1 MRILL
6 LILVASLLF
15 TSCKPEE
22 LPAPSPDAAR
32 YDFRGKV
39 VSVDRAA
46 KTAQI
51 DHEEIKDLMPA
62 MTMEFK
68 IKEDWIWEDLLPGS
82 DIRATLVYDKNAK
95 DPMTLEKIGIVA
107 SSIPGQPAPEVKAP
121 EQIGKEAPEIP
132 LTDQDGKRISFKNY
146 RGKTLAVTFIYREC
160 PLPEFCIKMS
170 RNFSDAALKIMD
182 NAEYRDQFRL
192 LSISFDPTRDTP
204 AKLREYGKG
213 YLGNPEKPDFTVWQ
227 LAVGPEKDIRKLADF
242 FGLKYEIDPTD
253 QANFNHSL
261 VTAIIS
267 PEGKVVKILNGN
279 RWTTDELVLDM
290 QNAGK

>member
-1 MRILL
+1 MRNFLFL
-6 LILVASLLF
+6 FTASLLF
-15 TSCKPEE
+15 IACQKTEV
-22 LPAPSPDAAR
+22 PAPSTDAAR
-32 YDFRGKV
+32 YELRGKV
-39 VSVDRAA
+39 VSVNKAN

-51 DHEEIKDLMPA
+51 EHEEIKDLMPK

-68 IKEDWIWEDLLPGS
+68 INEDWIWEDLVPGS
-82 DIRATLVYDKNAK
+82 EVRATLVYDKNAK

-107 SSIPGQPAPEVKAP
+107 SSIPGQPQPEVKTP

-132 LTDQDGKRISFKNY
+132 LTDQDGKRFTFKNY

-170 RNFSDAALKIMD
+170 TNFSDAAQKIAND
-182 NAEYRDQFRL
+182 AEYRDKFRL

-242 FGLKYEIDPTD
+242 FGLKYEIDPND

-267 PEGKVVKILNGN
+267 PEGKVVQILSGN
-279 RWTTDELVLDM
+279 RWTTDELIRKM
-290 QNAGK
+290 QAGN